1 LISKALFWTLIYYC
15 FVLVFVLVVD
25 AGLVVAAF
33 LMIIGLALIAPKLPT
48 LGVGSSLGLG
58 KFTLVKVALGSSF
71 SLSAALVDLDGAATA
86 LFSTGLAGV
95 AAFVVVGTFSSE
107 IPLLNVY
114 HLFLEMSQ
122 ALALQMDVHFL
133 FLCSWCC
140 NYCRFGAGYCFFRHY
155 SCTC

>member
-1 LISKALFWTLIYYC
+1 LISKALFWTLINYC

-58 KFTLVKVALGSSF
+58 KFTLVNVALGSSF

-107 IPLLNVY
+107 IPFAERIPSFSGNVPG
-114 HLFLEMSQ
+114 FGFTNGR
-122 ALALQMDVHFL
+122 ALSVFVQLGLQL
-133 FLCSWCC
+133 P
-140 NYCRFGAGYCFFRHY
+140 
-155 SCTC
+155 